1 MFDFRQTRPVVLA
14 GAVRT
19 PIGKFG
25 GELRALSA
33 VELGVAA
40 ATEAL
45 NRAGISTDDVDE
57 AIFGHARQAGAGP
70 NPARQVS
77 IGAGVSESTP
87 AFTVNQACASGL
99 KAVMLA
105 AQTVALGGADVV
117 LAGGMESMSNTPYLL
132 PEVRFGYRMGNAKV
146 VDGMYRDGFM
156 CPMCGDLMG
165 ATAERLAEKYQI
177 GRKAQDDYAV
187 ETHRRA
193 QAAKTA
199 GRFHDEIVP
208 VEIPARKGES
218 VVVTT
223 DQHPRDDLTV
233 EDMASLPPVF
243 KENGTVHAGNSSG
256 VTDGGAAVLVM
267 SEDAATRHGVN
278 VMAHVIAATQAG
290 VAPSI
295 MGMGPVPAM
304 RQLMELLRIGIP
316 DIDLIELN
324 EAFAAQVLAVD
335 QELQLDQEK
344 LNVNGGAIA
353 LGHPIGCTG
362 TRILVTLVH
371 EMVRRGAKRGVAT
384 LCVSGGMG
392 SSLLVERSS

>member
-1 MFDFRQTRPVVLA
+1 MFDFRETRPVVLA

-105 AQTVALGGADVV
+105 AQTVALGGAEVI
-117 LAGGMESMSNTPYLL
+117 LAGGIESMSNTPYLL
-132 PEVRFGYRMGNAKV
+132 PKARFGYRMGNAKV

-156 CPMCGDLMG
+156 CPLCGDLMG

-177 GRKAQDDYAV
+177 SRKAQDDYAV

-193 QAAKTA
+193 QAAKVA
-199 GRFHDEIVP
+199 GRFLDEIVP
-208 VEIPARKGES
+208 VEVPSRKGAS
-218 VVVTT
+218 VVVST
-223 DQHPRDDLTV
+223 DQHPRENLTAKH
-233 EDMASLPPVF
+233 MANLPPVF
-243 KENGTVHAGNSSG
+243 RENGTVHAGNSSG

-267 SEDAATRHGVN
+267 SEEAAGRHGVN

-295 MGMGPVPAM
+295 MGMGPVPSM
-304 RQLMELLRIGIP
+304 RELMELLEIRIA

-353 LGHPIGCTG
+353 LGHAIGASG
-362 TRILVTLVH
+362 ARILVTLLNALH
-371 EMVRRGAKRGVAT
+371 DRGLHRGLAS
-384 LCVSGGMG
+384 LCLGGG
-392 SSLLVERSS
+392 EALAIAIELE

>member
-1 MFDFRQTRPVVLA
+1 
-14 GAVRT
+14 
-19 PIGKFG
+19 
-25 GELRALSA
+25 LSA

-40 ATEAL
+40 ADDAL
-45 NRAGISTDDVDE
+45 TRAGIATDDVDE
-57 AIFGHARQAGAGP
+57 VIFGHARQAGAGP

-77 IGAGVSESTP
+77 IGAGVAESTP

-105 AQTVALGGADVV
+105 AQTVALGGAEVI
-117 LAGGMESMSNTPYLL
+117 LAGGIESMSNTPYLL
-132 PEVRFGYRMGNAKV
+132 PKARFGYRMGNAKV

-156 CPMCGDLMG
+156 CPLCGDLMG

-177 GRKAQDDYAV
+177 SRKAQDDYAV

-193 QAAKTA
+193 QAAKVA
-199 GRFHDEIVP
+199 GRFLDEIVP
-208 VEIPARKGES
+208 VEVPSRKGAS
-218 VVVTT
+218 VVVST
-223 DQHPRDDLTV
+223 DQHPRENLTAKH
-233 EDMASLPPVF
+233 MANLPPVF
-243 KENGTVHAGNSSG
+243 RENGTVHAGNSSG

-267 SEDAATRHGVN
+267 SEEAAGRHGVN

-295 MGMGPVPAM
+295 MGMGPVPSM
-304 RQLMELLRIGIP
+304 RELMELLEIRIA

-362 TRILVTLVH
+362 TRILVTLLH
-371 EMVRRGAKRGVAT
+371 EMVRRSAKRGVAT

-392 SSLLVERSS
+392 SSLLVERL

>member
-25 GELRALSA
+25 GELRALTA
-33 VELGVAA
+33 IELGVAA
-40 ATEAL
+40 ATATL
-45 NRAGISTDDVDE
+45 KRAGVSTNDVDE

-77 IGAGVSESTP
+77 IGAGISELTP

-105 AQTVALGGADVV
+105 AQTVALGGADII
-117 LAGGMESMSNTPYLL
+117 LAGGIESMSNTPYLL
-132 PEVRFGYRMGNAKV
+132 PEARFGYRMGNAKV

-156 CPMCGDLMG
+156 CPLCGDLMG

-177 GRKAQDDYAV
+177 GRRAQDDYAV

-193 QAAKTA
+193 QAAREA
-199 GRFHDEIVP
+199 GRFRDEVVP
-208 VEIPARKGES
+208 VEVPTRKGGS

-223 DQHPRDDLTV
+223 DQHPRYNLTV
-233 EDMASLPPVF
+233 EQMASLSPVF

-256 VTDGGAAVLVM
+256 VTDGGASVLVM
-267 SEDAATRHGVN
+267 SEEAAKRHGVN

-304 RQLMELLRIGIP
+304 RELMQFLKIAIA

-362 TRILVTLVH
+362 TRILVTLLH
-371 EMVRRGAKRGVAT
+371 EMVRRDAKRGVAT

-392 SSLLVERSS
+392 SSLLVERS